1 MHTRSGTAATQTAR
15 AARGAVGRGAVVR
28 AAVATEEEGMAVETA
43 GAVAV
48 QAAETECTKT
58 DSSCRLFGRL
68 ATWRR
73 LPLER

>member
-1 MHTRSGTAATQTAR
+1 
-15 AARGAVGRGAVVR
+15 VVR

>member
-1 MHTRSGTAATQTAR
+1 
-15 AARGAVGRGAVVR
+15 VVR

-73 LPLER
+73 LPLERSLLNNLLHRRCMCKRTCR